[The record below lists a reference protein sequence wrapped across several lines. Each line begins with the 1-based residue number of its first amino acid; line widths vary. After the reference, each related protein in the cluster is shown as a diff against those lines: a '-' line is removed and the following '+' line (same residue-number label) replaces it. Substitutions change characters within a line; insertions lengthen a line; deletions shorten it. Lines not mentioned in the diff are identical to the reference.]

1 MQRLEDLLRDSESI
15 DGHAFAQQPSLSSW
29 CQRQKGVQ
37 QCWQQARPQ
46 NIHNL
51 LSAENIVQ
59 MKCNRCHVTEAIIRC
74 RECLPS
80 EWFCAECDQL
90 VHKRHTLHSRQ
101 TTINGFY
108 KYIPPTEFVKLHDDK
123 YIICEQGWCLFSVDL
138 HFFINTQLLNYS
150 LFSKYLLT
158 IQTFFNVILI
168 VLCSCRLFAANSLSS
183 KYMLL

>member
-123 YIICEQGWCLFSVDL
+123 YIICEQGWCLFFSRFA
-138 HFFINTQLLNYS
+138 FFHQHTIIK
-150 LFSKYLLT
+150 LFIVFQVLA
-158 IQTFFNVILI
+158 NNPNIL
-168 VLCSCRLFAANSLSS
+168 
-183 KYMLL
+183 